1 MNHCPN
7 CHGNVFNEI
16 TGECAACSHHRHN
29 DFVRALKDETTTGYE
44 HIDRVLSLIRGGKK
58 WRILKKRN
66 KLCWHPG
73 VQTTNGKCVFCMLAA
88 KSDSPVAIGNINEQ
102 RLANLN
108 EELTLLTQYKALLE
122 TAVALGVDVPQE
134 APKRGKT
141 RQEAIRDGDK
151 WYTPDS
157 RCKHCWSIGERYV
170 ENGRCRSCGK

>member
-1 MNHCPN
+1 MNQCPK

-16 TGECAACSHHRHN
+16 TGECAECSHHRHR
-29 DFVRALKDETTTGYE
+29 DFVKALKDETTTGYK
-44 HIDRVLSLIRGGKK
+44 HMDDVLSLIRGGKK

-88 KSDSPVAIGNINEQ
+88 KADSLVAIGNINEQ
-102 RLANLN
+102 RLTNLT
-108 EELTLLTQYKALLE
+108 EELALLTQYKALLE

-141 RQEAIRDGDK
+141 RQEALRDGDK
-151 WYTPDS
+151 WYTPDN
-157 RCKHCWSIGERYV
+157 RCKHCWSVGERYV